1 MKRRLLLP
9 YSLALLT
16 TAGCGMSPYQHSSE
30 NSVSPSPSPAKEHPQ
45 PSRPPKPKPAP
56 SPEEQIKASLYQQ
69 HQEWKGIPYR
79 LGGMSRRGIDCSALV
94 YLIYRDHM
102 GIQLPRTTRYQA
114 LAGEAIKQ
122 EQLRPGDL
130 VFFRTGRRGRHVGI
144 YIEEGKFLHASVS
157 RGVTIS
163 HLSDD
168 YWKSRYW
175 RARRLLLE
183 YASES

>member
-9 YSLALLT
+9 YCFAILT
-16 TAGCGMSPYQHSSE
+16 TAGCSMAPYQNSPEDTASRSHSSPKE
-30 NSVSPSPSPAKEHPQ
+30 RPQPAKPPTHKPSPSPAELL
-45 PSRPPKPKPAP
+45 
-56 SPEEQIKASLYQQ
+56 KASLYQQ

-79 LGGMSRRGIDCSALV
+79 LGGMSKRGIDCSALV
-94 YLIYRDHM
+94 YLIYRNHM
-102 GIQLPRTTRYQA
+102 GIQLPRTTQYQA
-114 LAGEAIKQ
+114 VAGEAIKQ
-122 EQLRPGDL
+122 GQLRPGDL

>member
-9 YSLALLT
+9 YSLAMLT
-16 TAGCGMSPYQHSSE
+16 TAGCSMAPYQHSPE
-30 NSVSPSPSPAKEHPQ
+30 DTVSPSHSPAKEHPQ
-45 PSRPPKPKPAP
+45 TTKPSKPKPAP
-56 SPEEQIKASLYQQ
+56 SPDELVKASLYQQ

-94 YLIYRDHM
+94 YLIYRDLM

-122 EQLRPGDL
+122 GQLRPGDL

-163 HLSDD
+163 HLSND
-168 YWKSRYW
+168 YWKNRYW
-175 RARRLLLE
+175 RARRLALE
-183 YASES
+183 SGSES